1 MLENE
6 KERGKEIANLPP
18 LEKNNLVARLM
29 FGQHWQ
35 KAREAL
41 IMLMEAWGIAA
52 SSIPDTQGGDT
63 YE

>member
-6 KERGKEIANLPP
+6 KERGRKIAHLSPV
-18 LEKNNLVARLM
+18 EKDKLVAQLM
-29 FGQHWQ
+29 FGEHWQ

-41 IMLMEAWGIAA
+41 IMLLQSWGIDA

-63 YE
+63 HE